1 MEAIRRKIKRTGNKL
16 IIELPEDFIA
26 EEIEMIIF
34 PYESSEERNSS
45 ENETDNWRKFSINNL
60 ERAYGEDEPDYSNVL
75 LKESNPK
82 YSI

>member
-34 PYESSEERNSS
+34 PKESSEERNSS

-75 LKESNPK
+75 LKESNSK